1 MSYSYIRNLQT
12 TMVAFDVD
20 VRDKLV
26 VNSSPPSDTTELV
39 LRVIEVNTPQ
49 VFPLFVNKV
58 VWNTSMNNTIKKNL
72 INVIFLNIVT
82 YKSVALSGLEKKT
95 LCICFLVT

>member
-72 INVIFLNIVT
+72 INVIFLNILLPIKV
-82 YKSVALSGLEKKT
+82 
-95 LCICFLVT
+95 

>member
-1 MSYSYIRNLQT
+1 MSYSYKRNLQT

-58 VWNTSMNNTIKKNL
+58 VWNTSM
-72 INVIFLNIVT
+72 
-82 YKSVALSGLEKKT
+82 
-95 LCICFLVT
+95 

>member
-1 MSYSYIRNLQT
+1 
-12 TMVAFDVD
+12 MVAFDVD

-95 LCICFLVT
+95 SVFVFL

>member
-39 LRVIEVNTPQ
+39 LRVIEVNTHQ
-49 VFPLFVNKV
+49 VYGTPP
-58 VWNTSMNNTIKKNL
+58 
-72 INVIFLNIVT
+72 
-82 YKSVALSGLEKKT
+82 YKQYNQEK
-95 LCICFLVT
+95 FD

>member
-1 MSYSYIRNLQT
+1 
-12 TMVAFDVD
+12 MVAFDVD

-49 VFPLFVNKV
+49 VFPLVVNKV
-58 VWNTSMNNTIKKNL
+58 VWNTSM
-72 INVIFLNIVT
+72 
-82 YKSVALSGLEKKT
+82 
-95 LCICFLVT
+95 

>member
-1 MSYSYIRNLQT
+1 
-12 TMVAFDVD
+12 MVAFDVD
-20 VRDKLV
+20 VRDKVV

-58 VWNTSMNNTIKKNL
+58 VWNTSM
-72 INVIFLNIVT
+72 
-82 YKSVALSGLEKKT
+82 
-95 LCICFLVT
+95 

>member
-1 MSYSYIRNLQT
+1 MSYSFIWNLQT
-12 TMVAFDVD
+12 SIVAFDVD

-49 VFPLFVNKV
+49 VFPVFVNKV
-58 VWNTSMNNTIKKNL
+58 VWNTSM
-72 INVIFLNIVT
+72 
-82 YKSVALSGLEKKT
+82 
-95 LCICFLVT
+95 

>member
-49 VFPLFVNKV
+49 VLFPLFVNKV
-58 VWNTSMNNTIKKNL
+58 VWNTSM
-72 INVIFLNIVT
+72 
-82 YKSVALSGLEKKT
+82 
-95 LCICFLVT
+95 

>member
-1 MSYSYIRNLQT
+1 MSYSYIRDLQT

-58 VWNTSMNNTIKKNL
+58 VWNTSM
-72 INVIFLNIVT
+72 
-82 YKSVALSGLEKKT
+82 
-95 LCICFLVT
+95 

>member
-1 MSYSYIRNLQT
+1 
-12 TMVAFDVD
+12 MVAFDVD